1 MVEVLQ
7 AKLEQHPRLIEAI
20 AKRGGAE
27 WLENCT
33 AVATTGG
40 FGAPTEWGWGE
51 TPLTG
56 SAVPTTGGT
65 PAMDCLTAT
74 HCLTSITS
82 AQDKQWEGKGKESAF
97 IRALSEAYA
106 NVIEKSNVQ
115 TATQSTQ
122 ESIAST
128 VTPKEIQPEVN
139 KIAEPDKKPNTVI
152 SGGQTGADMGG
163 LIGAA
168 LLGLPTGGTA
178 AAGWVTENGAN
189 PNLQKYGLIEG
200 EKGSTAVETYNKRTI
215 ENIRNSDG
223 TAIFGNINSPGSK
236 FTVKVAQDMGKPI
249 LHVTTETALND
260 KPTAARQLRDFVE
273 KNNIQTLNIAGNRE
287 SKAPGLQAAVAEIV
301 QIGLAYQKNQDNSQD
316 VPTSPTP
323 ATSQSKTIAPGIN
336 LSSRSPDP
344 LGGVLTSTTV
354 KAKQIGTTDKE
365 YPVSFRDNK
374 AMPAG
379 NYGPETYTESK
390 LEGQPFLSAEQTFYA
405 YKETLP
411 LGEPRVQLM
420 AEILQTRFEQYPEL
434 MEAVTQRGGVEW
446 LKQCSYLV
454 SSGTKNFWEGKG
466 LESAYIRALT
476 QGYTK
481 ALENINSQVVENQLA
496 EAIQLTSNQAPQPT
510 PKETEQTS
518 FTLKNQTQSPQTLN
532 AAIQQSLSLTPA
544 NSHTSSIDK
553 TLNTIK
559 QSTIQNL
566 QNWYEAAKKLGRT
579 EKYINRIQE
588 VTNQYKTDSSFNLEK
603 AFKAMSRD
611 IRELQQINEITKL
624 AQKVAKTLG
633 QEDVNGI
640 MSVKTESYKNYQ
652 IATKAQEQTYLIK
665 DKDNNV
671 LLYIRENK
679 IQVNNLNEEVINDFR
694 FMYFRI
700 ENSLQ
705 DVKKEL
711 IER

>member
-1 MVEVLQ
+1 
-7 AKLEQHPRLIEAI
+7 
-20 AKRGGAE
+20 
-27 WLENCT
+27 
-33 AVATTGG
+33 
-40 FGAPTEWGWGE
+40 
-51 TPLTG
+51 
-56 SAVPTTGGT
+56 
-65 PAMDCLTAT
+65 
-74 HCLTSITS
+74 
-82 AQDKQWEGKGKESAF
+82 
-97 IRALSEAYA
+97 
-106 NVIEKSNVQ
+106 
-115 TATQSTQ
+115 
-122 ESIAST
+122 
-128 VTPKEIQPEVN
+128 
-139 KIAEPDKKPNTVI
+139 
-152 SGGQTGADMGG
+152 
-163 LIGAA
+163 
-168 LLGLPTGGTA
+168 
-178 AAGWVTENGAN
+178 
-189 PNLQKYGLIEG
+189 
-200 EKGSTAVETYNKRTI
+200 
-215 ENIRNSDG
+215 
-223 TAIFGNINSPGSK
+223 
-236 FTVKVAQDMGKPI
+236 
-249 LHVTTETALND
+249 
-260 KPTAARQLRDFVE
+260 
-273 KNNIQTLNIAGNRE
+273 
-287 SKAPGLQAAVAEIV
+287 
-301 QIGLAYQKNQDNSQD
+301 
-316 VPTSPTP
+316 
-323 ATSQSKTIAPGIN
+323 
-336 LSSRSPDP
+336 
-344 LGGVLTSTTV
+344 
-354 KAKQIGTTDKE
+354 
-365 YPVSFRDNK
+365 
-374 AMPAG
+374 
-379 NYGPETYTESK
+379 
-390 LEGQPFLSAEQTFYA
+390 
-405 YKETLP
+405 
-411 LGEPRVQLM
+411 M